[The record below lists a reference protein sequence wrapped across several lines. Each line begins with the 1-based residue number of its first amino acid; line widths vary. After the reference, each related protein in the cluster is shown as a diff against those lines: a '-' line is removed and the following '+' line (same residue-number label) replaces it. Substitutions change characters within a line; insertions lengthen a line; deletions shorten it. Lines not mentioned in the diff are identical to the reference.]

1 MHSSIWPGSS
11 SGYLLAPAG
20 LVTAGLTAPA
30 TGLAAPATT
39 AGAATN
45 GAPASNGT
53 GAPAEGAA
61 PAGGAAA
68 APVPMI
74 PGVPGMPM
82 AAPAAAPAD
91 AYRLNLA
98 DVLRSLV
105 LLIVTVVIV
114 RNGPALLELGVLTRL
129 DLDAGLRY
137 AVTTLVRYA
146 LIALGGMLVFRSL
159 GVGWASVQ
167 WLAAALTFGL
177 AFGLQEI
184 FANFISGLIL
194 LVERPI
200 RIGDTVTIGNLTGTV
215 ARIRTRATTILD
227 YDNRE
232 RLIPNKELI
241 IGEVI
246 NWTLSDPVTRLV
258 ATVGVAYGTNTKL
271 VFETLLEAARQS
283 PLALDEPKPSVL
295 FKAFGESTLDFDLRV
310 YIPNRDVWADALN
323 DLHVRIDSLFKER
336 GLEIAFP
343 QRDLH
348 LRSSDVP
355 LREKD

>member
-1 MHSSIWPGSS
+1 MCD
-11 SGYLLAPAG
+11 
-20 LVTAGLTAPA
+20 
-30 TGLAAPATT
+30 
-39 AGAATN
+39 
-45 GAPASNGT
+45 
-53 GAPAEGAA
+53 E
-61 PAGGAAA
+61 
-68 APVPMI
+68 
-74 PGVPGMPM
+74 
-82 AAPAAAPAD
+82 
-91 AYRLNLA
+91 
-98 DVLRSLV
+98 
-105 LLIVTVVIV
+105 
-114 RNGPALLELGVLTRL
+114 
-129 DLDAGLRY
+129 
-137 AVTTLVRYA
+137 
-146 LIALGGMLVFRSL
+146 
-159 GVGWASVQ
+159 
-167 WLAAALTFGL
+167 
-177 AFGLQEI
+177 
-184 FANFISGLIL
+184 
-194 LVERPI
+194 
-200 RIGDTVTIGNLTGTV
+200 TIGNLTGTV